1 MLVLFANET
10 RLVAIS
16 IELGSSILYRCGDF
30 VIYGLIYIRVISEF
44 KTLGGVFKMLL
55 VVAVQGTFIS
65 PAALIPLFLIVEVFL
80 CVNERSMV
88 S

>member
-44 KTLGGVFKMLL
+44 KTLGGVFKNAAGSGGAGNLHL
-55 VVAVQGTFIS
+55 ASSTNPTFS
-65 PAALIPLFLIVEVFL
+65 H
-80 CVNERSMV
+80 R
-88 S
+88 